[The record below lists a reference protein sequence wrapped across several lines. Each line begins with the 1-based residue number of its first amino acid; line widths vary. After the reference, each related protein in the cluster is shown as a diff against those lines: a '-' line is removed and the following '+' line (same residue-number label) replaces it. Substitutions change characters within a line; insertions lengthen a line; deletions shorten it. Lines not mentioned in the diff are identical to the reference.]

1 MNTPANTLGDTQLIP
16 IGKCIPSRFQ
26 PKTRNRRK
34 IESLA
39 RNIQTNG
46 QLSAILVV
54 RDGDAYQTVLGH
66 RRVEAMKS
74 IGKKWVRA
82 EVCDSW
88 QDERIARCLAAENSD
103 REGYTDSERGELV
116 QTMLQLGVPVTEVA
130 ASLEM
135 PAEKVR
141 DYARGTQR
149 AGDLGSGYDIDA
161 YAKIGKYGDLL
172 TDEEVGRIADADTSW
187 RVDEIINA
195 ARSRDAAAKLTAE
208 LEAQGFEV
216 VESVKKRGKDHYV
229 QCFSPKGPE
238 GIKAIV
244 EPFYGGRAKATYYR
258 IAEENSTEPTPEQA
272 EANKR
277 FEERKAVAADLDA
290 HVVEFVKSIY
300 PKFPGQG
307 HSKLKAWAHRAFA
320 ERYACA
326 RSEAW
331 AGVKEKASGA
341 VDRFVL
347 SRAIPQCL
355 PKVPERALREGAWIG
370 WDDERDA
377 KAYYEFHA
385 EVMAFARYKP
395 TDAEKELLEHLRL
408 VLGYGED
415 GGETGAASHDAGE
428 TPSEAGELAP
438 AAA

>member
-1 MNTPANTLGDTQLIP
+1 MNKTADNAATTQLIP
-16 IGKCIPSRFQ
+16 VGKCVPSRFQ

-34 IESLA
+34 LESLA
-39 RNIQTNG
+39 NNIKANG
-46 QLSAILVV
+46 QINPILVV
-54 RDGDAYQTVLGH
+54 RDGDAYQIVVGH
-66 RRVEAMKS
+66 RRVEALKMN
-74 IGKKWVRA
+74 GEKWVLADVREGWDDA
-82 EVCDSW
+82 V
-88 QDERIARCLAAENSD
+88 IARKLAAENSG
-103 REGYTDSERGELV
+103 REGYTDPERGELV
-116 QTMLQLGVPVTEVA
+116 QTMMQLGVPVTDISASVEV
-130 ASLEM
+130 
-135 PAEKVR
+135 PVEKVR

-149 AGDLGSGYDIDA
+149 AGGLAAGYDIDA

-172 TDEEVGRIADADTSW
+172 TDEDVGRIADADTSW

-238 GIKAIV
+238 GIKAMV

-258 IAEENSTEPTPEQA
+258 LAEENSTEPTPEQA
-272 EANKR
+272 EASKR

-331 AGVKEKASGA
+331 GGVKEKASGA

-347 SRAIPQCL
+347 CRAIPQCL

-415 GGETGAASHDAGE
+415 GGETGAASHVAGKA
-428 TPSEAGELAP
+428 PSEAGELAP